1 MPCGVDPV
9 SFDKDLMSNISKRKM
24 HRVADSSKT
33 TIYSIA
39 TTGKTN
45 DDEKAI
51 KAYQKTPRKQTA
63 KFKCSYHKHALRGLI
78 QENWGKTMLK
88 LRYIESDLY
97 NNTRGPLQQEL
108 STPAA
113 YCELSTF

>member
-24 HRVADSSKT
+24 HRVADSSTT
-33 TIYSIA
+33 TIYFTA
-39 TTGKTN
+39 KTGKTN
-45 DDEKAI
+45 DDEKAVE
-51 KAYQKTPRKQTA
+51 AYQKTPRIQTA
-63 KFKCSYHKHALRGLI
+63 KCSYHKHALRGLI
-78 QENWGKTMLK
+78 QEVWGKTMLK

-108 STPAA
+108 STP
-113 YCELSTF
+113 CRLL

>member
-9 SFDKDLMSNISKRKM
+9 SFDKDLMSNISKWKM

-51 KAYQKTPRKQTA
+51 EAYQKNPRIQTA
-63 KFKCSYHKHALRGLI
+63 KCSYHKHALRGLI
-78 QENWGKTMLK
+78 QEVWGKTMLK

-97 NNTRGPLQQEL
+97 NNTRGPLQQEF
-108 STPAA
+108 STP
-113 YCELSTF
+113 CHLL